1 MQVIHSIVRPFH
13 QLLGLQKIQ
22 ADETYRLLAFV
33 VELPVDEGLLLYN
46 TMSKAMVL
54 LSEDEVA
61 LMNSDLRSLPQL
73 IELWF
78 AVPLSHD
85 DGLLSRQMRQ
95 VAKLIRKPG
104 KGINKYTIFT
114 TTDCNARCFYCYE
127 LGRPRIPMSEATARK
142 VADYIIGHCNG
153 QAVGIEWFGGEPLYN
168 KPVITLIC
176 RLLRES
182 GVKYHSSMVSNAYL
196 MDAETVEEASADW
209 MLKRVQITLDGT
221 ERVYNRSKAY
231 IYKDVNAYHRVLHH
245 TELLLDKGISVNI
258 RLNIDMH
265 NADDLLLLADELGQ
279 RFGGRKR
286 LTVYSHPLFGV
297 NMEKAA
303 VNDAET
309 RKHVYA
315 KQRQLMERLR
325 QLGLTAPVS
334 LQRYVKSGQCMADN
348 DRCVTI
354 LPTGHIGKCEHYS
367 DNHFVGHIDAEGL
380 DAEGIREFKELHD
393 DIDACAQCVSYP
405 DCIRLRLCEN
415 IAKCY
420 PEDRADKLEGIRQG
434 MAANYQ
440 KYKQQNHEIQ
450 D

>member
-231 IYKDVNAYHRVLHH
+231 I
-245 TELLLDKGISVNI
+245 
-258 RLNIDMH
+258 
-265 NADDLLLLADELGQ
+265 
-279 RFGGRKR
+279 
-286 LTVYSHPLFGV
+286 
-297 NMEKAA
+297 
-303 VNDAET
+303 
-309 RKHVYA
+309 
-315 KQRQLMERLR
+315 
-325 QLGLTAPVS
+325 
-334 LQRYVKSGQCMADN
+334 
-348 DRCVTI
+348 
-354 LPTGHIGKCEHYS
+354 
-367 DNHFVGHIDAEGL
+367 
-380 DAEGIREFKELHD
+380 
-393 DIDACAQCVSYP
+393 
-405 DCIRLRLCEN
+405 
-415 IAKCY
+415 
-420 PEDRADKLEGIRQG
+420 
-434 MAANYQ
+434 
-440 KYKQQNHEIQ
+440 
-450 D
+450 